1 MCQLHRIMLSNSVS
15 WLILFMPFCRGHKNV
30 RQCLQIIIDENK
42 FAVGD
47 RVLLDAS
54 NLSIP
59 GVCKFR

>member
-1 MCQLHRIMLSNSVS
+1 MFANHSRHEE
-15 WLILFMPFCRGHKNV
+15 G
-30 RQCLQIIIDENK
+30 

-59 GVCKFR
+59 GFHKFR

>member
-1 MCQLHRIMLSNSVS
+1 MLFSYHHR
-15 WLILFMPFCRGHKNV
+15 CKG
-30 RQCLQIIIDENK
+30 E

-59 GVCKFR
+59 GICKLR

>member
-1 MCQLHRIMLSNSVS
+1 MLFTN
-15 WLILFMPFCRGHKNV
+15 RRRH
-30 RQCLQIIIDENK
+30 EEE

-59 GVCKFR
+59 GVRKLR

>member
-1 MCQLHRIMLSNSVS
+1 MIFANH
-15 WLILFMPFCRGHKNV
+15 CRH
-30 RQCLQIIIDENK
+30 EEE

-59 GVCKFR
+59 GVCKLR